1 MFSLGTVT
9 YQGGTFKFQIEIVA
23 GALTFILPIAGGG
36 ATYKSNFTV
45 SWGDGNTSE
54 ITAYDD
60 ADRTHTYAGIGT
72 YDVEMSGVCQYFCF
86 TDATVADRNKMK
98 KLLEFTGDIGFKVLD
113 FYSCANLNT
122 IVSLGTLRS
131 LVTASNIFARL
142 PALTSIPVGL
152 FDGCPA
158 ITNLANAFELCNNV
172 ALTTIPADLFKY
184 NPLNA
189 SFNAVFS
196 QCTYLTSIPADLFKY
211 NTLVGNFVQ
220 AFYYCSNITSIPA
233 DLFKYN
239 VACTT
244 FNITFQYT
252 GVSSIPTDLFR
263 YNTLVNNFTGTFKNT
278 NLTTVPTDTFRYNT
292 AVLNFAETFS
302 GCTVLTTIPDDLFRY
317 NTLVTSFSECFSTCS
332 SLTAVPTDL
341 FRYNTLVTN
350 MSYAFNACS
359 SLTTVP
365 TDTFRYNTLVNSF
378 ARLFSVCS
386 ALASIPTD
394 IFRYNTAV
402 TSFAYCFNAC
412 SSLTTVP
419 ADLFKYNT
427 AVTTFAQA
435 LTACTKLQLN
445 KNIFYA
451 DGEQGTRFLNKTV
464 SFSIC
469 FSRASFTGTQGV
481 APDLWNCNFGTGTPT
496 KTNCYGGAGNSLT
509 SLSNYADIPVAWRT

>member
-9 YQGGTFKFQIEIVA
+9 YPGGTFKFQIEIVA

-36 ATYKSNFTV
+36 VTYKSNFTI

-54 ITAYDD
+54 ITAYND

-72 YDVEMSGVCQYFCF
+72 YDVEMSGICQYFCF
-86 TDATVADRNKMK
+86 TDATAADRNKMR
-98 KLLEFTGDIGFKVLD
+98 KLLAFTGDIGFKVLN
-113 FYSCANLNT
+113 FYGCSNLDT

-131 LVTASNIFARL
+131 LTTASNIFARL
-142 PALTSIPVGL
+142 SALTSIPVGL

-158 ITNLANAFELCNNV
+158 INNLSSAFELCNNP
-172 ALTTIPADLFKY
+172 ALTTIPADLFRY
-184 NPLNA
+184 NPLNV
-189 SFNAVFS
+189 SFIAVFS

-220 AFYYCSNITSIPA
+220 SFYYCSNITSIPD

-252 GVSSIPTDLFR
+252 GISSIPTDLFR
-263 YNTLVNNFTGTFKNT
+263 YNTLVTNFTGTFKNT

-292 AVLNFAETFS
+292 AVLNFVETFS
-302 GCTVLTTIPDDLFRY
+302 VCTALTTIPDDLFRY
-317 NTLVTSFSECFSTCS
+317 NTSVTSFTECFSTCS

-350 MSYAFNACS
+350 MSYVF
-359 SLTTVP
+359 
-365 TDTFRYNTLVNSF
+365 Y
-378 ARLFSVCS
+378 
-386 ALASIPTD
+386 
-394 IFRYNTAV
+394 
-402 TSFAYCFNAC
+402 AC

-419 ADLFKYNT
+419 ADLFRYNT

-509 SLSNYADIPVAWRT
+509 SISNYADIPVAWRT